1 MQDRLYIMY
10 YTITFYFHDQIYV
23 QATFLVHFLTVL
35 INSCITR
42 STLFKQG
49 PFSLTICFLTMAS
62 NAISGVNKPVLWT

>member
-1 MQDRLYIMY
+1 MQGTLSVSYYIMLY
-10 YTITFYFHDQIYV
+10 LHCQIYLQV
-23 QATFLVHFLTVL
+23 TFLVHFLTVL

-49 PFSLTICFLTMAS
+49 PFSLTICFLTIAS